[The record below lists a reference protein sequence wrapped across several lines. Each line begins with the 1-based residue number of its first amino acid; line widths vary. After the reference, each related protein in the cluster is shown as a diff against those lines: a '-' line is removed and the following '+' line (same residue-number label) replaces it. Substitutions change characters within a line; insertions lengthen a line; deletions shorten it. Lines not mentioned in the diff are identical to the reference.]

1 MKDRRRTVET
11 VRTARRGG
19 PSPNQRPGPGNLV
32 ASAKTLALVGES
44 GVGTLKEDGRVPA
57 ALRLLQAERSD
68 EIYPILLEEIV
79 RMGFPRALILSANFE
94 NGEIFPSAAIR
105 YPEKQLER
113 FHTSLFAADNPLVSV
128 MHNLKPALISRSD
141 FSPRPLYCH
150 PMIYRNANVCW
161 EAERERKVDCL
172 ATDNFR
178 AKRRL
183 DLDSQ
188 VCRTCEMRA
197 YSAIVVVDVSKK
209 KIPPKTMR
217 ELGALIELSNRYLVR
232 LYKIEHYYNRMSDM
246 EITISQMNSV
256 MMSMADPV
264 ILTDSHHQVIMQN
277 QAAARFFKLPEVT
290 TEGLVRAVELNNM
303 LFSAALSSMAMA
315 PGETHRD
322 LTLVDA
328 SEGEELLFEAVSVPS
343 YSREGIPAGMV
354 TVMRDVTDLRRAD
367 QELQAN
373 YEKLRI
379 AEDSV
384 RQDRDRL
391 NLIIENVGDPIVV
404 ADSDAKTV
412 LLDPS
417 AQTLLGA
424 LAEGSADAAQVKNQA
439 VLDAYISGFTFSFA
453 NTEGQALKLIDPTTR
468 QEVDYDARSGK
479 IYDERGQVAYT
490 VTVLRDFS
498 AIRKL
503 EQLKVERR
511 MLEIEKFA
519 AAGRLAA
526 TIAHEVNNPMEAIKN
541 AIYLL
546 AGRVNPEAEPV
557 YDILKSETERVAR
570 IVRQMLGL
578 YRNQESVK
586 PINVNTL
593 IEDTLLL
600 LARQLQR
607 ADIEVVHDFGN
618 LPPAVV
624 AGDQLRQV
632 FSNLVI
638 NAKDSMQ
645 GGGKLWIRTRQ
656 LAAGNDVHGWIRIL
670 IADTGTGIP
679 KDLLA
684 TIFEPFVT
692 TKGEKGT
699 GLGLWIVK
707 GIIGNHGGKLSVR
720 SRQGKGTV
728 FKIELPVVRL

>member
-1 MKDRRRTVET
+1 MR
-11 VRTARRGG
+11 
-19 PSPNQRPGPGNLV
+19 L
-32 ASAKTLALVGES
+32 KTLELVSDG
-44 GVGTLKEDGRVPA
+44 GGILNADGRVPA
-57 ALRLLQAERSD
+57 ALRLLQAERSE

-79 RMGFPRALILSANFE
+79 KMGFPRALILAANFE
-94 NGEIFPSAAIR
+94 TGEVSPGAAIR
-105 YPEKQLER
+105 YPEKLLHR
-113 FHTSLFAADNPLVSV
+113 FHTSLFAADNPLVAV
-128 MHNLKPALISRSD
+128 MHTLKPAMLPRSD
-141 FSPRPLYCH
+141 FSARPLYAH
-150 PMIYRNANVCW
+150 PIIYRNANVCW
-161 EAERERKVDCL
+161 EAERERRVDCL

-178 AKRRL
+178 ARRRL

-197 YSAIVVVDVSKK
+197 YSAIVVVELQKK
-209 KIPPKTMR
+209 LPTRMR
-217 ELGALIELSNRYLVR
+217 DELAALIELSNRYLSR

-246 EITISQMNSV
+246 EVTISQMNSV

-264 ILTDSHHQVIMQN
+264 ILTDTHHQVIMQN
-277 QAAARFFKLPEVT
+277 QAAARFFRLPEVT

-343 YSREGIPAGMV
+343 YSRDGIPAGMV

-373 YEKLRI
+373 YEKLRV
-379 AEDSV
+379 AEDIV

-391 NLIIENVGDPIVV
+391 NLVIENVGDPIVV

-412 LLDPS
+412 LLDPL
-417 AQTLLGA
+417 AQALFGNGA
-424 LAEGSADAAQVKNQA
+424 DGNADPVQVKNQA
-439 VLDAYISGFTFSFA
+439 VLDAYISSFTFSFA
-453 NTEGQALKLIDPTTR
+453 NTESQALKMIDPASK
-468 QEVDYDARSGK
+468 QEVDFDARSGK

-546 AGRVNPEAEPV
+546 AGRVNNEAEPV
-557 YDILKSETERVAR
+557 YEILKSETERVAR

-586 PINVNTL
+586 PVNVNTL

-607 ADIEVVHDFGN
+607 ADVEVIHDFGA

-624 AGDQLRQV
+624 AADQLRQV

-656 LAAGNDVHGWIRIL
+656 VSSRNEYHGWIRVL
-670 IADTGTGIP
+670 IADTGGGIP
-679 KDLLA
+679 KEMIES
-684 TIFEPFVT
+684 IFEPFVT

-707 GIIGNHGGKLSVR
+707 GIIGNHGGRLSVR
-720 SRQGKGTV
+720 SRVGKGTV